1 MKRKIS
7 VQKIFNI
14 VSAVFLLTCCIF
26 YGGRLIKLYLENQ
39 EKVVVESNTLGKEL
53 KEKNSETLKNING
66 EYYFNGNIDNNYVT
80 YSGILWRVIKIGD
93 NNVITLVSDSSLT
106 SLAFGEDKT
115 YDESYI
121 NNWLNKNDNE
131 YSGILEK
138 NLNSMVTYLK
148 NGDLCTNKIDNV
160 SNSSCSDISNEY
172 FITLLSINDYIN
184 TGASNSFINTGEN
197 FYLANMTTENKVWYV
212 NSDGKMD
219 NSDGTDIYG
228 VKAVI
233 KFKENLNLIS
243 GDGTNDNPYVI
254 ETNFGL
260 FGSYVKLDEDMWRV
274 IDVNDNNLKLVYN
287 DYLKDGEDVI
297 SYKYSNNNSYYD
309 NTRYGSLAY
318 YLNKTFLDSLSYKN
332 IIIESSYING
342 YYGMEN
348 NYDYANTMET
358 TINTKVALIGVGDII
373 LNHELA
379 NYHTMTVSSKN
390 NNFIYTIQ
398 KDSIPYSKIISSTSH
413 VVPVIT
419 INKDNLE
426 GTGTINDPLRMV
438 NNNE

>member
-14 VSAVFLLTCCIF
+14 VSFIFILTCCIF

-39 EKVVVESNTLGKEL
+39 EKVVIESNTLGKDL

-66 EYYFNGNIDNNYVT
+66 EYYFSGNVDNNYVI

-93 NNVITLVSDSSLT
+93 NNVITLVSDNSLT
-106 SLAFGEDKT
+106 SLAFGENKNYQD
-115 YDESYI
+115 SYI
-121 NNWLNKNDNE
+121 NNWLNKNDSDN
-131 YSGILEK
+131 SGMLEK

-148 NGDLCTNKIDNV
+148 NGDLCTNTIDDIN
-160 SNSSCSDISNEY
+160 NSSCSDISNEY

-184 TGASNSFINTGEN
+184 TGASNGFINTEEN
-197 FYLANMTTENKVWYV
+197 FYLSNMNSENKVWYV
-212 NSDGKMD
+212 NSEGKMD
-219 NSDGTDIYG
+219 VSEGADIYG

-233 KFKENLNLIS
+233 KFKENLDLIS
-243 GDGTNDNPYVI
+243 GDGTKDNPYVI

-260 FGSYVKLDEDMWRV
+260 FGSYAKLDEDIWRV

-287 DYLKDGEDVI
+287 GYIKDGEDII

-309 NTRYGSLAY
+309 DTKYGSLAY
-318 YLNKTFLDSLSYKN
+318 YFNNTFLDSLSYKD
-332 IIIESSYING
+332 IIVEADYVNG
-342 YYGMEN
+342 YYGIEN
-348 NYDYANTMET
+348 NYDYVNTMEN
-358 TINTKVALIGVGDII
+358 TIKTKVALISIGDIKLSNDI
-373 LNHELA
+373 N
-379 NYHTMTVSSKN
+379 NYHTMTISSKK

-398 KDSIPYSKIISSTSH
+398 KDGIPYSKIISSASQ

-426 GTGTINDPLRMV
+426 GVGTINEPLRMV